1 MSFFKLRNS
10 LPARQERLLSA
21 EQQDWLRDR
30 MSCGRDADCIENA
43 MSAAFGASSAVTA
56 RKKGDPHVSIRPS
69 PSARTRICA
78 PLPDGDAAPLEP

>member
-21 EQQDWLRDR
+21 EQQGWLRDR

-43 MSAAFGASSAVTA
+43 YE
-56 RKKGDPHVSIRPS
+56 RRIRQLM
-69 PSARTRICA
+69 A
-78 PLPDGDAAPLEP
+78 